1 MKSDIDVNMKETSAP
16 SPIGGAERIQEID
29 IIRGFALFGVLWI
42 NLVAQAG
49 NLVPAG
55 TFNNLATAPLD
66 AVIQPIA
73 DIFVTDKAMALF
85 SLLFGYGFAM
95 IIRRLEARGADSGR
109 LFLRR
114 TAILFAIGI
123 IHIWFVWFGDILHV
137 YALMGFVLYLT
148 RNWSDKTLLIVG
160 LSLALFS
167 TGIVEAV
174 LQLRYDEP
182 FPWWP
187 IYDIGA
193 ERHFQVLQDNSY
205 GAYVGELWWASWE
218 TMWGMPFYIHYC
230 ATALGRFMLG
240 AWIFR
245 QGWLQSTSTLR
256 PAFRRWSILLIGAGL
271 ALTFAGRGIDQLSGA
286 LAYAFSPLPQLVL
299 AVGYGAAIVA
309 LCRSERFRHA
319 MSGVAAVGRTAL
331 TNYLLQSV
339 MYLFVLYGFGLG
351 LIDRLGATLCLVL
364 AVGFFSIQMWA
375 SRWWMSRFR
384 FGPMEWVWRSL
395 TYKQLQPFRLGAA
408 SKG

>member
-1 MKSDIDVNMKETSAP
+1 MKSDINVDLKETSAP
-16 SPIGGAERIQEID
+16 SPICGTERIQEID

-55 TFNNLATAPLD
+55 TFDDLATAPVD
-66 AVIQPIA
+66 AVIQPLA
-73 DIFVTDKAMALF
+73 ELFVSDKAMALF

-95 IIRRLEARGADSGR
+95 IIRRLESRGAGSGR

-286 LAYAFSPLPQLVL
+286 LAYSFSPLPQLVL
-299 AVGYGAAIVA
+299 ALGYGAAIVA
-309 LCRSERFRHA
+309 LCGSERFRNA

-351 LIDRLGATLCLVL
+351 LIDRLGATLCLLL
-364 AVGFFSIQMWA
+364 AIGFFSIQMWT

-395 TYKQLQPFRLGAA
+395 TYKQLQPFRLTAGSEA
-408 SKG
+408 